1 MITILSK
8 LKNQLY
14 DIIILIFQF
23 WQNVFIQEKP
33 FPPQQELVDRLDIS
47 MQWDEFTQ
55 DTVKEF
61 IDNLTRMKEI
71 KR

>member
-1 MITILSK
+1 MTDFS
-8 LKNQLY
+8 
-14 DIIILIFQF
+14 IFQ
-23 WQNVFIQEKP
+23 NVCFQEKP

-61 IDNLTRMKEI
+61 IDNLTRMKGI